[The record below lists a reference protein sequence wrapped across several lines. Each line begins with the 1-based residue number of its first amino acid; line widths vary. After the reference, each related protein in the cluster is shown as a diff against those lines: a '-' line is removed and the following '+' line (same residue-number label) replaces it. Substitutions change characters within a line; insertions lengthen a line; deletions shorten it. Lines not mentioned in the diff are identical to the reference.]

1 MPKINERYLKNKLN
15 NFSNEITEI
24 YNLMEGL
31 NIIINTAEEIFHEP
45 EDKFEEIANKITEKR
60 RNGKLEKA

>member
-1 MPKINERYLKNKLN
+1 
-15 NFSNEITEI
+15 
-24 YNLMEGL
+24 MEGS

-45 EDKFEEIANKITEKR
+45 EDKFEEIANKTTEKQ

>member
-45 EDKFEEIANKITEKR
+45 EDKFEEIANKITEKW

>member
-15 NFSNEITEI
+15 NFRNEITEI

-45 EDKFEEIANKITEKR
+45 EDKFEEIANKITEKQ

>member
-45 EDKFEEIANKITEKR
+45 EDKFEEIANKITEK
-60 RNGKLEKA
+60 